1 MLKIRFLGNYYKSL
15 SRLLE
20 EQPELSPE
28 IDKRVKWFVNNPEDT
43 RLDNHALRENLEGK
57 CAFSITEDIRIV
69 YEWLGKTMVRFLAT
83 GVHVEVY

>member
-28 IDKRVKWFVNNPEDT
+28 INKRVKWFVNNPEDA

-69 YEWLGKTMVRFLAT
+69 YERLGKTTVRFLVI
-83 GVHVEVY
+83 GGHVEVY